1 MFRAPRKEDTAEAK
15 EGADAEKEE
24 EEEEEAALTE
34 VGKGTEVA
42 KSECCQTTEEIQVPL
57 YFRAKI
63 VWILDRLN
71 NMTSNATHVGMCF
84 CFRL

>member
-15 EGADAEKEE
+15 EGADAEKEK

-63 VWILDRLN
+63 VWILAR
-71 NMTSNATHVGMCF
+71 F
-84 CFRL
+84 K